1 MAAKATPA
9 TRAATRA
16 GVTFALHEYEHDPG
30 AESYA
35 LEAVSALGL
44 DAARVFKTLVVT
56 LRDGFAV
63 CILPSDAT
71 LDLRSLGK
79 HVALAPVDRA
89 ERVTGYVAGG
99 ISPLGQRRPLP
110 TYLDDSALR
119 FDAIY
124 VQEPLTPQTQL
135 RYSAGR
141 RGLEMQLAPGDLISL
156 TNATVQRLRRGL
168 GTGVNDS

>member
-1 MAAKATPA
+1 MAAKETPA

-16 GVTFALHEYEHDPG
+16 GVSFAVHEYEHDPS

-35 LEAVSALGL
+35 LEAAGAMRV
-44 DAARVFKTLVVT
+44 DPARVYKTLVIT
-56 LRDGFAV
+56 LRDSFAV
-63 CILPSDAT
+63 CIVPSDAS
-71 LDLRSLGK
+71 LDLRTLGK
-79 HVALAPVDRA
+79 HAAMAPVERA

-124 VQEPLTPQTQL
+124 V
-135 RYSAGR
+135 SAGR
-141 RGLEMQLAPGDLISL
+141 RGLEIELAPDDLISL
-156 TNATVQRLRRGL
+156 THATVQKLRRAGAA
-168 GTGVNDS
+168 DRPPR